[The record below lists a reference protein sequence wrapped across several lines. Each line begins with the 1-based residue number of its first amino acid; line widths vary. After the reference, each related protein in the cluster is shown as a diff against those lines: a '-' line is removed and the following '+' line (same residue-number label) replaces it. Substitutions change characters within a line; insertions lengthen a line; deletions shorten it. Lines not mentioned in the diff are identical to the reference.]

1 MKAARIYSYGDG
13 PDDLVV
19 EDAPDPRP
27 ATGDVIVRVHAA
39 GIVPDELCWPGTWTD
54 RAGRDRTPS
63 IPAHEVA
70 GVVAE
75 VRHGTTGWAVG
86 DRVFGLTDWHRDGAA
101 AELVAVEAR
110 NLAAIPDG
118 IDDFSAAALP
128 ISGLTAW
135 QALFTHGRL
144 RAGQTVLVHGAGGA
158 TGAVAI
164 QLARAANARVIAT
177 GRAGAEETARAYG
190 AERFEAIERDRFD
203 NLTGP
208 VDLVFDTI
216 GGDVLA
222 RSAAVVRP
230 GGAIVSITTPPP
242 AVPAQGRA
250 VFFIVEPDR
259 AQLACLASR
268 VVAGSLQPHIGAI
281 YPLANTREA
290 FAAKRKGTPGKVV
303 IRV

>member
-1 MKAARIYSYGDG
+1 MKAVRIYKHGGG
-13 PDDLVV
+13 PDDLVFG
-19 EDAPDPRP
+19 DAPDPRP

-39 GIVPDELCWPGTWTD
+39 GIVPDELSWPGTWTD
-54 RAGRDRTPS
+54 RAGRDRVPS

-75 VRHGTTGWAVG
+75 VRYGTTGWAVG

-101 AELVAVEAR
+101 AEFVAVEAR

-118 IDDFSAAALP
+118 IDDISAAALP

-135 QALFTHGRL
+135 QGLFTHGRL
-144 RAGQTVLVHGAGGA
+144 RAGQTVLVHGAGGS
-158 TGAVAI
+158 TGALAV
-164 QLARAANARVIAT
+164 QLAREAGARVIAT
-177 GRAGAEETARAYG
+177 GRASAEETARAYG
-190 AERFEAIERDRFD
+190 AERFVEIDRDRFD
-203 NLTGP
+203 ATTEP

-230 GGAIVSITTPPP
+230 GGTIVSITAPPP
-242 AVPAQGRA
+242 AAPEQGRT

-259 AQLACLASR
+259 DQLAGLASR
-268 VVAGSLQPHIGAI
+268 VVAGSLQPRIGAI
-281 YPLANTREA
+281 YPLAGVRLA
-290 FAAKRKGTPGKVV
+290 FAVKRNGTPGKVV

>member
-1 MKAARIYSYGDG
+1 MKAVRIYRKGDG
-13 PDDLVV
+13 PDELIF
-19 EDAPDPRP
+19 EDTPDPRP
-27 ATGDVIVRVHAA
+27 ATGDVLVRVHAA
-39 GIVPDELCWPGTWTD
+39 GIVPDELSWPGTWTD

-75 VRHGTTGWAVG
+75 VRYGTTGWAVG

-118 IDDFSAAALP
+118 IDDISAAALP

-135 QALFTHGRL
+135 QGLFTHGRL

-158 TGAVAI
+158 TGAVAV
-164 QLARAANARVIAT
+164 QLAREVGARVIAT
-177 GRAGAEETARAYG
+177 GRASAAETARAYG
-190 AERFEAIERDRFD
+190 AERFMAIEHDRFD
-203 NLTGP
+203 TTDP

-230 GGAIVSITTPPP
+230 GGTIVSITSPPP
-242 AVPAQGRA
+242 AAPEQGRT
-250 VFFIVEPDR
+250 VFFIVEPAR
-259 AQLACLASR
+259 AQLAGLASR
-268 VVAGSLQPHIGAI
+268 VVAGSLQPHIGTI
-281 YPLANTREA
+281 YPLADTRQA
-290 FAAKRKGTPGKVV
+290 FAAKRNGTPGKVV
-303 IRV
+303 IQV

>member
-1 MKAARIYSYGDG
+1 MKAVRIHKRGGGSG
-13 PDDLVV
+13 DLVF

-39 GIVPDELCWPGTWTD
+39 GIVPDELSWPGTWTD

-70 GVVAE
+70 GVVEE
-75 VRHGTTGWAVG
+75 VRYGTTGWAVG

-101 AELVAVEAR
+101 AEFVAVEAR

-118 IDDFSAAALP
+118 IDDVSAAALP

-135 QALFTHGRL
+135 QGLFTHGSL
-144 RAGQTVLVHGAGGA
+144 RAGQTVLVHGAGGS
-158 TGAVAI
+158 TGALAV
-164 QLARAANARVIAT
+164 QLAREAGARVVAT

-190 AERFEAIERDRFD
+190 AERFVDIERDRFD
-203 NLTGP
+203 ATIEP

-216 GGDVLA
+216 GGDILA

-230 GGAIVSITTPPP
+230 GGTIVSIIAPPP
-242 AVPAQGRA
+242 TAPDQGRA
-250 VFFIVEPDR
+250 VFFIVEPNR
-259 AQLACLASR
+259 EQLAGLAGR
-268 VVAGSLQPHIGAI
+268 VAAGTLQPLVGAI
-281 YPLANTREA
+281 FPLVDTRQA
-290 FAAKRKGTPGKVV
+290 FAAKRNGTPGKIA